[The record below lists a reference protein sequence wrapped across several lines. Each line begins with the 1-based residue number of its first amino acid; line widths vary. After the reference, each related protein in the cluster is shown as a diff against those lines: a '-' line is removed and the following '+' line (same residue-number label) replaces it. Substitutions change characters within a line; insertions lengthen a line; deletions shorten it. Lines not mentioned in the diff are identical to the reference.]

1 VNPEPTVIAFR
12 DGSASLPPGVR
23 LTAGRSGLPRVEVT
37 TSLASAEVY
46 LQGAHVAA
54 YAPGGGAP
62 VLFLSEASR
71 FAPGLPIRGGIP
83 LAFPWFARKAADP
96 AAPLHGLA
104 RLVPW
109 TLEAATQDAAG
120 VVGLTFALAGVSD
133 PAWPEGCALRYRVEI
148 GGRLR
153 LVLEVD
159 NHGPG
164 PVVFENVLHTY
175 LAVDDVGQVSVTGLE
190 GAPFVDEADGSARRR
205 EGSAPLR
212 VRGET
217 VRIYDH
223 RDAPCVVEDPGRR
236 RRLEVTKTGSAS
248 TVVWNPGAERAR
260 ALPDLG
266 DDEWPGFVCVESGNV
281 GSGGAVH
288 LASGAGHRLDVSV
301 RALPWGGV

>member
-1 VNPEPTVIAFR
+1 M
-12 DGSASLPPGVR
+12 
-23 LTAGRSGLPRVEVT
+23 
-37 TSLASAEVY
+37 
-46 LQGAHVAA
+46 
-54 YAPGGGAP
+54 
-62 VLFLSEASR
+62 
-71 FAPGLPIRGGIP
+71 
-83 LAFPWFARKAADP
+83 
-96 AAPLHGLA
+96 
-104 RLVPW
+104 
-109 TLEAATQDAAG
+109 
-120 VVGLTFALAGVSD
+120 SD

-148 GGRLR
+148 GDRLR

-175 LAVDDVGQVSVTGLE
+175 LAVDDVGAVSVTGLE
-190 GAPFVDEADGSARRR
+190 GAAFVDEADGSARKR

-223 RDAPCVVEDPGRR
+223 RDAPCVVEDPGGR

-266 DDEWPGFVCVESGNV
+266 DDEWPDFVCVESGNV

-288 LASGAGHRLDVSV
+288 LAPGAGHRLDVSV
-301 RALPWGGV
+301 RALPWERCLRRGFLPGVPPSGILLQSVRDHARGREVEAAATPGRARVAELADALDLGSSGRNPLGVQLPPLAPHLP

>member
-1 VNPEPTVIAFR
+1 V
-12 DGSASLPPGVR
+12 S
-23 LTAGRSGLPRVEVT
+23 TA
-37 TSLASAEVY
+37 LASAEVY

-54 YAPGGGAP
+54 YTPGGGAP

-83 LAFPWFARKAADP
+83 LAFPWFARKAGEP
-96 AAPLHGLA
+96 EAPLHGLA

-109 TLEAATQDAAG
+109 TLEAATQHAAG
-120 VVGLTFALAGVSD
+120 IVGLTFALAGVPD

-148 GGRLR
+148 GDRLR
-153 LVLEVD
+153 LVLEVE

-175 LAVDDVGQVSVTGLE
+175 LAVGDAGQVSVTGLA
-190 GAPFVDEADGSARRR
+190 GAGFVDEADGSARKR
-205 EGSAPLR
+205 EGSSPIR

-223 RDAPCVVEDPGRR
+223 RDAPCVVDDPVGR

-248 TVVWNPGAERAR
+248 TVVWNPGPERAR

-266 DDEWPGFVCVESGNV
+266 DDEWPHFVCVESGNV
-281 GSGGAVH
+281 GAGGAVR
-288 LASGAGHRLDVSV
+288 LEPGARHHLDVSV
-301 RALPWGGV
+301 RAVAWDGV